1 MARLPTPGGDDG
13 TWGSI
18 LNDFLTQS
26 LNSDGSLKSATGSRT
41 GGVRLSNDLGG
52 TATGPTVTGIRG
64 RNVASTSPSDGEGLI
79 WNSAQSRWE
88 PQSFTASADATQIQ
102 GRDVAATAP
111 TNGQVLTWN
120 NGTSEWEPQASAG
133 GATNLTY
140 TASTRTVAS
149 DTGTDAVLTL
159 VDGSNPGL
167 MASADKTKLDAI
179 ESGATADQS
188 DAEIKTAY
196 ENNANTNAFTD
207 AEQTKLAGVEAG
219 ADVTDETNV
228 KAALDGMTLTDV
240 GVPAATDRILLQDA
254 SDSNNLYYA
263 DFSEFGGGGGGAT
276 TLDGLT
282 DVDTAAPAEGQF
294 LAFNDVSGNWEA
306 EAVPRTFG
314 WYLDGAVVI
323 SDEQGPVYEL
333 DADVTILGFE
343 VSCKI
348 APTGGPATFDVEFS
362 ATRDGVFT
370 SIFSSQPSI
379 ADGARVD
386 GGHTLSSTT
395 LDAGVFV
402 RFNVD
407 DVGAT
412 TPTEGVTAQLR
423 METR

>member
-1 MARLPTPGGDDG
+1 MARLPVPGGDDG
-13 TWGSI
+13 SWGTI

-64 RNVASTSPSDGEGLI
+64 RNVASTSPTDGEGLI

-88 PQSFTASADATQIQ
+88 PQSFTASADATQLQ

-188 DAEIKTAY
+188 AAEIKTAY
-196 ENNANTNAFTD
+196 ESNANTNAFTD

-228 KAALDGMTLTDV
+228 KAAIDGMTLSDV
-240 GVPAATDRILLQDA
+240 GTPAATDRILLQDA

-263 DFSEFGGGGGGAT
+263 DFSEFGGGGGAT

-282 DVDTAAPAEGQF
+282 DVDAAAPAEGQF
-294 LAFNDVSGNWEA
+294 LAYNDVSGNWEA
-306 EAVPRTFG
+306 EAMPRMFG
-314 WYLDGAVVI
+314 WFLEGEIFNGDG
-323 SDEQGPVYEL
+323 QGPMYRL
-333 DADVTILGFE
+333 DSDVTIISFAI
-343 VSCKI
+343 SCTA
-348 APTGGPATFDVEFS
+348 APSGGAANFDVESGSAPNGVFTTIFS
-362 ATRDGVFT
+362 ATP
-370 SIFSSQPSI
+370 QI
-379 ADGARVD
+379 ADGAFIGT
-386 GGHTLSSTT
+386 GGTLSVTQ
-395 LDAGVFV
+395 LNAGDYI

-407 DVGAT
+407 STGT
-412 TPTEGVTAQLR
+412 TAAQNVTAQLQ